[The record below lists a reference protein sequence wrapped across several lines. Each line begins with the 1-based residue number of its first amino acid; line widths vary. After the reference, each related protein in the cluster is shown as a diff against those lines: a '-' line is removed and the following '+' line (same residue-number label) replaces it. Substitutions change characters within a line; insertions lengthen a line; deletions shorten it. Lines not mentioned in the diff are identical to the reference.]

1 MVRTSSVPCASVPA
15 TAGFVLPWALAL
27 RSGTWRQNHCRWTEA
42 RHYWYQQKKRAFP
55 MYLSGLVCWWP
66 ATVCW
71 LHVQPGLHV
80 AGNHWHLLETN
91 REEFKNFLKGK
102 EKKFAFWKK
111 NEWLREDIIYFGLEG
126 ILWLFLFSFFFFFH
140 SLVFICSG

>member
-91 REEFKNFLKGK
+91 MEEFKNFLKGK
-102 EKKFAFWKK
+102 EKNLLSGKKWMVKRGYYIFWVGG
-111 NEWLREDIIYFGLEG
+111 NFMTIFVF
-126 ILWLFLFSFFFFFH
+126 ILFFFH